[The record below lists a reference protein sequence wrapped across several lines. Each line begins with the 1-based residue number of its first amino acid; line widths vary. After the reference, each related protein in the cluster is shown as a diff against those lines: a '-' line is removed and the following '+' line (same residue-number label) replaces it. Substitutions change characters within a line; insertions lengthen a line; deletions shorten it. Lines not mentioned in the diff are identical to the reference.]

1 MSPLRSLQ
9 SPQQRAPTISPSR
22 PCQADEHRQ
31 RRAPR
36 QRGRPRHARSASL
49 CTPPAP
55 WPKPS
60 VLTRDPSDSRGRL
73 LANDGAQHAAGRRRE
88 PRWRRGWRFGAT
100 LPYIGDARRA
110 RRCPASRE
118 GVGVMSKTTRA
129 TLALDEAAVLYT
141 VQSYDYDPNAEQI
154 GVQAAE
160 SLGVPAAIVLKTLMA
175 EVDGKPVCLLIP
187 SDRGASMKKVASA
200 FAGKSAQM
208 MRPAEA
214 ERLTGYH
221 VGGISPF
228 GQKRRVPTA
237 LDASAIDKPRV
248 FVNGGQR
255 GLQIELPPV

>member
-1 MSPLRSLQ
+1 
-9 SPQQRAPTISPSR
+9 
-22 PCQADEHRQ
+22 
-31 RRAPR
+31 
-36 QRGRPRHARSASL
+36 
-49 CTPPAP
+49 
-55 WPKPS
+55 
-60 VLTRDPSDSRGRL
+60 
-73 LANDGAQHAAGRRRE
+73 
-88 PRWRRGWRFGAT
+88 
-100 LPYIGDARRA
+100 
-110 RRCPASRE
+110 
-118 GVGVMSKTTRA
+118 MSKTTRA
-129 TLALDEAAVLYT
+129 TLALDKAAVLYT

-187 SDRGASMKKVASA
+187 SDREASMKKVASA
-200 FAGKSAQM
+200 FGGKSAQM

-255 GLQIELPPV
+255 GLQIELPPDDIVAVLQPIVAALTG